1 MVGITQSGE
10 TADTLAAM
18 RLARARGASVLA
30 ITNVMGSQATREADA
45 VLFTRA
51 GAADRFAMVFAICA
65 SFIAVASLL
74 NARLVMRLGMRRLS
88 HSALLAYIA
97 VAALHLLA
105 AGTGHETLV
114 VFAALQAAAM
124 FTFGLTSG
132 NFGAMAMEP
141 MGHIAGVASA
151 FQGCVSMVGAS
162 LIGFVI
168 GQCFNGTVAP
178 MEAGYLLCGL
188 CALAS
193 VLVAESGRLFRPHA
207 IGALVAP

>member
-1 MVGITQSGE
+1 MIGGMIGFVTSAQQ
-10 TADTLAAM
+10 
-18 RLARARGASVLA
+18 VF
-30 ITNVMGSQATREADA
+30 ADA
-45 VLFTRA
+45 L

-141 MGHIAGVASA
+141 MGHIAGVASS
-151 FQGCVSMVGAS
+151 FQGFVSLVGAS
-162 LIGFVI
+162 LIGFGI
-168 GQCFNGTVAP
+168 GQAFNGTVAP
-178 MEAGYLLCGL
+178 LEAGYLLCGL
-188 CALAS
+188 SALAV
-193 VLVAESGRLFRPHA
+193 VLYAEGGRLFRPQA
-207 IGALVAP
+207 RLVVRHGLAE